1 MASVRCVYPSVYWE
15 WLKACISMEDLH
27 LLYTFLERVSSRRR
41 NSVELLVAGFEGY
54 TVFRS
59 ERCKNVVP
67 PRTGVARKAVWGV
80 VKQYRLLLA
89 LRVVTSTI

>member
-1 MASVRCVYPSVYWE
+1 MAESLHQHGRSTPPVYILGE
-15 WLKACISMEDLH
+15 GIFTTEEL
-27 LLYTFLERVSSRRR
+27 SRASCRR
-41 NSVELLVAGFEGY
+41 LEGY

-80 VKQYRLLLA
+80 VKQYRLLFA